1 MRELWF
7 YAARQMVKFRKYLED
22 NMYITPRFAGRLI
35 LLLAFLLIQLSFANT
50 AGALPR
56 IQEMAEVEELH
67 EEISLLNLL
76 RGLYLSEDQISQ
88 ICEIAVEADNAI
100 KSTASPILRDKK
112 EIVATFADL
121 RDRLF
126 QAPGQETQSQ
136 QKAQQISDRLKEAQE
151 EVREHLARL
160 EARVAMVMTS
170 AQLEIIEGFVPCLI
184 PPRDLKNPVRVGQ
197 AGAAEGPLARMT
209 ELIYATPEDVWNER
223 KMILLGKVVQKIE
236 EESGKLSDSMR
247 NDLLNRLSATAKKI
261 RAIDQV
267 DFALKK
273 GDLADELLLID
284 HTRRGTSGH
293 KVLGKVGKWFL
304 SETALRILPRWKEA
318 MAAGVDQ
325 VTEADS
331 TNEDFKIEPDTSEM
345 AKRLKNTLARLYR
358 KGGKKKGLPPLE
370 QLQNRI
376 DTAEKS
382 KDPMQLA
389 NAVLET
395 IDSLASAGVARPN
408 INKALVQLIRGVS
421 RHLKLPLLNEKHDPY
436 GFFAELKAVQ
446 DASAPEETFQGL
458 RKLADIIVRFKK
470 L

>member
-1 MRELWF
+1 MC
-7 YAARQMVKFRKYLED
+7 
-22 NMYITPRFAGRLI
+22 ISPRFAGRLM
-35 LLLAFLLIQLSFANT
+35 LLLVFLLFYPSFANT
-50 AGALPR
+50 AQAVPR
-56 IQEMAEVEELH
+56 VQGMEELEELR

-76 RGLYLSEDQISQ
+76 RGLYLSEDQLTQ
-88 ICEIAVEADNAI
+88 LCEIAVEADNAV
-100 KSTASPILRDKK
+100 KSTASPILRDRK

-121 RDRLF
+121 RNRLF
-126 QAPGQETQSQ
+126 MAPGQETQSQ
-136 QKAQQISDRLKEAQE
+136 QKAQQINDRLKEAQE
-151 EVREHLARL
+151 TVREHLARL
-160 EARVAMVMTS
+160 ETRMASVMTS

-223 KMILLGKVVQKIE
+223 KMILIGKVVQKIE
-236 EESGKLSDSMR
+236 EESGKLSDAMR

-284 HTRRGTSGH
+284 HTRRGVGG
-293 KVLGKVGKWFL
+293 KKALGKVGKWFL

-318 MAAGVDQ
+318 MAAGMDQ

-331 TNEDFKIEPDTSEM
+331 TNDDFKIEPNTAQM
-345 AKRLKNTLARLYR
+345 AERLKNTLARLYR

-370 QLQNRI
+370 QLQSRI
-376 DTAEKS
+376 DKAEKS
-382 KDPMQLA
+382 KDPMTLA
-389 NAVLET
+389 HAVLET
-395 IDSLASAGVARPN
+395 IDSLASAGIARQN

-421 RHLKLPLLNEKHDPY
+421 RHLKLPLINEKHDPY
-436 GFFAELKAVQ
+436 GFFAEFKAAQ
-446 DASAPEETFQGL
+446 AAPSPEETFQGL
-458 RKLADIIVRFKK
+458 RKLADMIVRFKK